1 MLSITPQGDHQHQS
15 LYLPFRPL
23 SSPSRST
30 TDLPFLTT
38 LASSMGH
45 SLHQAGN
52 STASTT
58 TSVKDSASVA
68 QALEIAR
75 ESPDGASDPTVSSIL
90 ESAISQIWAK
100 VAAQPDSYVLSRDE
114 FAVFNYFQHRFTGN
128 KIAMAARKRYWDNA
142 RA

>member
-1 MLSITPQGDHQHQS
+1 MLSITPQADHHSQS
-15 LYLPFRPL
+15 LLYLPYRPL
-23 SSPSRST
+23 SSSNNRAS
-30 TDLPFLTT
+30 DLPYLTT
-38 LASSMGH
+38 IVSTMGH
-45 SLHQAGN
+45 SLHHAGN
-52 STASTT
+52 TATAI
-58 TSVKDSASVA
+58 SVKDSASVA

-90 ESAISQIWAK
+90 ESAISSIWAK
-100 VAAQPDSYVLSRDE
+100 VAAQPETYVLTRDE

>member
-1 MLSITPQGDHQHQS
+1 MLSITPQGDHHSQS
-15 LYLPFRPL
+15 HYLPYRPL
-23 SSPSRST
+23 SSSPSRPV
-30 TDLPFLTT
+30 TDLPFLSS

-45 SLHQAGN
+45 SLHVGN
-52 STASTT
+52 TSSVTAA
-58 TSVKDSASVA
+58 SVKDASSVA

-100 VAAQPDSYVLSRDE
+100 VAAQPESYVLNRDE

>member
-1 MLSITPQGDHQHQS
+1 MLSITPQGDHHSQS
-15 LYLPFRPL
+15 HYLPFRPL
-23 SSPSRST
+23 SSPSCPV
-30 TDLPFLTT
+30 TDLPFLSS

-45 SLHQAGN
+45 SLHVGN
-52 STASTT
+52 TSSVTAAS
-58 TSVKDSASVA
+58 SVKDASSVA

-100 VAAQPDSYVLSRDE
+100 VAAQPESYVLNRDE
-114 FAVFNYFQHRFTGN
+114 FAIFNYFQHRFTGN

>member
-1 MLSITPQGDHQHQS
+1 MLSITPQGDHHSQPH
-15 LYLPFRPL
+15 YLPYRPL
-23 SSPSRST
+23 SSPSRPV
-30 TDLPFLTT
+30 TDLPFLSS
-38 LASSMGH
+38 LASTMGH
-45 SLHQAGN
+45 SLHVGN
-52 STASTT
+52 TSSVTPA
-58 TSVKDSASVA
+58 SVKDASSVA

-100 VAAQPDSYVLSRDE
+100 VAAQPESYVLNRDE

-142 RA
+142 HA

>member
-1 MLSITPQGDHQHQS
+1 MLSITPQGDHHSQS
-15 LYLPFRPL
+15 LYLPFRSL
-23 SSPSRST
+23 SSPSRPVD
-30 TDLPFLTT
+30 DLPFLSS

-45 SLHQAGN
+45 SLHVGN
-52 STASTT
+52 TSATAV
-58 TSVKDSASVA
+58 SVKDAASVA

-100 VAAQPDSYVLSRDE
+100 VTAQPESYVMNRDE

>member
-23 SSPSRST
+23 SSPNRT
-30 TDLPFLTT
+30 VTDLPFLGT

-45 SLHQAGN
+45 SLHVGN
-52 STASTT
+52 NTSTAA
-58 TSVKDSASVA
+58 SVKDAASVA

-100 VAAQPDSYVLSRDE
+100 VAAQPESYVMNRDE

-128 KIAMAARKRYWDNA
+128 KVAMAARKRYWDNA

>member
-1 MLSITPQGDHQHQS
+1 MLSITPQGDHHSQS

-23 SSPSRST
+23 SSKHSV

-38 LASSMGH
+38 LATTMGH
-45 SLHQAGN
+45 SLHHAGN
-52 STASTT
+52 SAATSASL
-58 TSVKDSASVA
+58 KDQASVA
-68 QALEIAR
+68 QALDAAR
-75 ESPDGASDPTVSSIL
+75 DTPEGASDPYVSSIL

-100 VAAQPDSYVLSRDE
+100 VAAQPDSYVLNRDE

>member
-1 MLSITPQGDHQHQS
+1 MLSITPQGDHHQQS

-23 SSPSRST
+23 SASSRPC
-30 TDLPFLTT
+30 TDLPFLSS

-45 SLHQAGN
+45 SLHVGN
-52 STASTT
+52 TVSVTPASL
-58 TSVKDSASVA
+58 KDSASVA

-75 ESPDGASDPTVSSIL
+75 ESEDGASDPTVSSIL

-100 VAAQPDSYVLSRDE
+100 VAAQPESYVLNRDE
-114 FAVFNYFQHRFTGN
+114 FAVFNYFQHRFMGN

>member
-1 MLSITPQGDHQHQS
+1 MLSITPQGDHHSQS

-23 SSPSRST
+23 SSSSRSA
-30 TDLPFLTT
+30 TDLPFLSS
-38 LASSMGH
+38 LATSMGH
-45 SLHQAGN
+45 SLHHAGN
-52 STASTT
+52 STASTA

-90 ESAISQIWAK
+90 ESAISQIWSK
-100 VAAQPDSYVLSRDE
+100 VAAQPETYVLSRDE
-114 FAVFNYFQHRFTGN
+114 FAVFNYFQHRFIGN

>member
-23 SSPSRST
+23 SSTSRSVS
-30 TDLPFLTT
+30 DLPFLSTI
-38 LASSMGH
+38 ASMGH
-45 SLHQAGN
+45 SLHVGN
-52 STASTT
+52 STPSTPASL
-58 TSVKDSASVA
+58 KDSASVA

-90 ESAISQIWAK
+90 ENAVSQIWAK
-100 VAAQPDSYVLSRDE
+100 VAAQPESYVMNRDE
-114 FAVFNYFQHRFTGN
+114 FAVFNYFQHRFYGN
-128 KIAMAARKRYWDNA
+128 KIAMAARKRYWDNT